1 MLLLPQT
8 LGQWIG
14 LFLVLILFALLLNLI
29 WPFVVG
35 ALAAFGGW
43 CLFQRWRQSGPPPNP

>member
-1 MLLLPQT
+1 MYLLPQT

-14 LFLVLILFALLLNLI
+14 LLIVLILFAFLLNLI

-43 CLFQRWRQSGPPPNP
+43 HLCRRWLNPGPPNP